1 MSPTPDTT
9 HSLIP
14 WDSVHLTYRIN
25 ELVVGIERKDLPF
38 VLEIAASNYPFAETI
53 HIWVEIIL
61 YKKMELLEEMTDAG
75 YPKMT

>member
-1 MSPTPDTT
+1 M
-9 HSLIP
+9 
-14 WDSVHLTYRIN
+14 
-25 ELVVGIERKDLPF
+25 VGTERKDLPF